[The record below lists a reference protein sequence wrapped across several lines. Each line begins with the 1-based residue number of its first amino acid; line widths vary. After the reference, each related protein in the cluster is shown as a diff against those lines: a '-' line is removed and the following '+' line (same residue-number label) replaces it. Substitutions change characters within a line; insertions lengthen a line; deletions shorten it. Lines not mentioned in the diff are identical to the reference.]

1 MLAIKGL
8 IPVFDGEVK
17 KEVFVENSFKKG
29 DRNYIRFKDEQNV
42 SKVAIF
48 SKSKQQWKV
57 VAY

>member
-48 SKSKQQWKV
+48 SKSKQ
-57 VAY
+57 